1 MMIRNGMQPKRQ
13 VRPGRAAAAVALA
26 LAVWGTGGAGAE
38 VRPRG
43 LTLHRGTF
51 PVIGGTLEVYGS
63 NLLGDE
69 IISGRSGYRR
79 STFGT
84 MEPDPDFPDL
94 RVPGPLDR

>member
-1 MMIRNGMQPKRQ
+1 MMIRNGM
-13 VRPGRAAAAVALA
+13 RPRRHAGPGKAAAAVVLA
-26 LAVWGTGGAGAE
+26 LAAWGTAGAE
-38 VRPRG
+38 ARPRG